1 MTKVRRIIMICS
13 GNICRSP
20 MAEALARRAFSEARI
35 PAQVISMGTLGIF
48 GRSASEHAVEV
59 CSVAG
64 LDLSGHS
71 SQGVSFGILDH
82 ADAIVVME
90 EQHRAFLLQHRPQ
103 LKNIWL
109 FSSFDSADE
118 TDVSDPMG
126 QDRAAYQACFDRLED
141 GVEGLVRAVENGLV

>member
-1 MTKVRRIIMICS
+1 MTQVRRIIMICS

-20 MAEALARRAFSEARI
+20 MAEALARRAFTEAQI

-48 GRSASEHAVEV
+48 GRPASEHAVAV
-59 CSVAG
+59 CTDAG
-64 LDLSGHS
+64 LDLSKHS

-90 EQHRAFLLQHRPQ
+90 EGHRAFLLHNRPG
-103 LKNIWL
+103 LKNVWL
-109 FSSFDSADE
+109 FSSFDKSDE

-126 QDRAAYQACFDRLED
+126 QDRDAYQACFDRLED
-141 GVEGLVRAVENGLV
+141 GVDGLVRAVQNGLV